1 MIQKNFLHRK
11 SRFFDAA
18 RLIVLGFTLIIFT
31 GAGLLCLPFASK
43 GDPIYF
49 IDALFMATSATCV
62 TGLAVVTPFTT
73 FTVFGQIVLLF
84 LIQLGGIGVMALTSF
99 FYLAFSR
106 RVTLA
111 SRLTMNEDIT
121 DGNIKHIRRVVYRI
135 LAMTFGAELIGAI
148 ILSGAFSQYMEA
160 GRAVWCGIFTS
171 ISAFCNAGIDIFN
184 MPESSLVSFNSDPL
198 VILTVSF
205 LIIVGGIGFLVVSDM
220 WDAKTWRHYKLHTK
234 IVLTVT
240 ACLILFGTC
249 FFLGVEFNNDA
260 TLGTMSVGDKI
271 LNAYFQS
278 VTARTAGFNS
288 IDLASMNTSS
298 HICLDFL
305 MFIGASPGSTGGGIK
320 TTTLFIL
327 ITTVTSVISRRKC
340 AIIDKQK
347 IGLFTVHKASAVF
360 MLASTIMVVS
370 TMVLAISNPQFTLSE
385 LLFEQISAYATVGLS
400 LGITAQLSVVGK
412 LVIMAS
418 MFLGR
423 IGALTF
429 FVSLSRKKVVRE
441 DDIQYPECSINI

>member
-1 MIQKNFLHRK
+1 
-11 SRFFDAA
+11 
-18 RLIVLGFTLIIFT
+18 
-31 GAGLLCLPFASK
+31 
-43 GDPIYF
+43 
-49 IDALFMATSATCV
+49 
-62 TGLAVVTPFTT
+62 
-73 FTVFGQIVLLF
+73 
-84 LIQLGGIGVMALTSF
+84 TSF

-288 IDLASMNTSS
+288 IDLAAMNTSS

-360 MLASTIMVVS
+360 MLASTIMVLS
-370 TMVLAISNPQFTLSE
+370 TMVLSISDPQFTLSQ

>member
-1 MIQKNFLHRK
+1 
-11 SRFFDAA
+11 
-18 RLIVLGFTLIIFT
+18 IFT

-288 IDLASMNTSS
+288 IDLAAMNTSS

-320 TTTLFIL
+320 T
-327 ITTVTSVISRRKC
+327 
-340 AIIDKQK
+340 IIDKQK

-360 MLASTIMVVS
+360 MLASTIMVLS
-370 TMVLAISNPQFTLSE
+370 TMVLSISDPQFTLSQ

-412 LVIMAS
+412 LVIMS
-418 MFLGR
+418 
-423 IGALTF
+423 
-429 FVSLSRKKVVRE
+429 S
-441 DDIQYPECSINI
+441 